1 MSRKFIVGGNWKCNP
16 ATLREAN
23 TLLKDWKKALP
34 NVDKSKVDVVI
45 CPPAL
50 WMFSLNESIQALDMS
65 TCAQNVGKNDAGAF
79 TGEWTATNLLDIE
92 PWMFLDCQSSNG
104 WSAEVAKCQD
114 AGVNVILCIGETLE
128 EREGGKTDEVNKR
141 QLGAVLPK
149 IKDWDKIVI
158 AYEPV
163 WAIGTGKV
171 ATPDQAEE
179 TQAAIRAY
187 LKEAAG
193 AAVADKAAAAEALR
207 CAPIPSTPLLLRRA
221 SIAPGPLPVLRSS
234 PLPPA
239 TPAPPPGPP
248 PGPPPPPPQPLQ
260 AQAPSSPELQVRPVS
275 LPAVN
280 LAVPAPLQIQPERHL
295 SPARAPATTCYNPAP
310 QPSSYLV
317 HGQTLPPSRA
327 TLPANCQSETSQQAM
342 LEALWRRTSA
352 IAEDCARWNQ
362 VLRQK
367 EKEASELAGMI
378 RNFTEEYMAPVVPQ
392 PSHQGQARPEDAFA
406 GRTVSPTPQLKVR
419 LGPPPDR
426 VFSDEMQPAG
436 PVQSPNAGPN
446 GRMEISVPESE
457 VADRDIHTSFSPA
470 CTQHADSFREGAEK
484 PETEIAKEA
493 VESALGLSKESALPD
508 VNHDEIFVAS
518 HVEKFDD
525 AFAEGEGE
533 EGELFAKVRAA
544 LSRVVG
550 GEAASALH
558 DPATVLIPAGWEEN
572 MFIPGSWE
580 EKARPPPEP
589 APQEHGLSPFTTS
602 VGGSTMAAE
611 QDPSSEFA
619 GIFPTEAEDQS
630 ASSAELTGH
639 VEDAGHAGHV
649 EPAVLPEKVGHPGPA
664 SAIFSE
670 CLSAVSCESM
680 ALSQEAIAVHSTE
693 LQAVQSEAAHTSQ
706 STRCEGRG
714 PRKPGPHGDALQKK
728 PSVHFDITAED
739 FTEQERQLI
748 CASNVTGRS
757 AQPEATEVR
766 IQYGGSVTPDNCAEL
781 ITKPNI
787 DGFLVGGASLKP
799 TFMDIV
805 SKVGPSK
812 MVDMWPKYEE
822 KMKKE
827 DLNESAIA
835 AFKYN
840 YGVLVSGADVMIP
853 ESKLDP
859 VDKLPE
865 YEKLKEKPDP
875 RLLRKTLILKLN
887 GGLGTGMGLEKAK
900 SLLTVTEGN
909 SFLDLIAKQV
919 SATKKTFKTD
929 LKFMLMNSFSTSKD
943 TLEALSKYTELGT
956 GSDLEFVQ
964 NKAPKVTESDFS
976 PADWSADPGMEWCPP
991 GHGDLYPALLGSGTL
1006 EKLLKKGYRYMFVSN
1021 SDNLGA
1027 TMDLKILTHFVQ
1039 SGAPFMMEVAERT
1052 DADKK
1057 GGHLAKDKATGGLLL
1072 RESAQCPEEDEKE
1085 FQNVGKY
1092 KFFNTNNLWVDLV
1105 ALKREFR
1112 KNDGALPLPVMKTL
1126 GGPNS
1131 KTVDPRDKKSTKVLQ
1146 LETAMGAAI
1155 QCFEGASALVIPR
1168 SRFAPVKTTNDLLA
1182 LRSDAYL
1189 LTEDFTVVLAPE
1201 RNGVPPDVKLD
1212 GMYKFTDAMEDKLIP
1227 NGPPSLIGCKKL
1239 VIEGPVKLA
1248 KAEQRR
1254 SWLRASMKTRRLS
1267 FDLPKVSVGNI

>member
-1 MSRKFIVGGNWKCNP
+1 M
-16 ATLREAN
+16 
-23 TLLKDWKKALP
+23 
-34 NVDKSKVDVVI
+34 
-45 CPPAL
+45 
-50 WMFSLNESIQALDMS
+50 
-65 TCAQNVGKNDAGAF
+65 
-79 TGEWTATNLLDIE
+79 
-92 PWMFLDCQSSNG
+92 
-104 WSAEVAKCQD
+104 
-114 AGVNVILCIGETLE
+114 
-128 EREGGKTDEVNKR
+128 
-141 QLGAVLPK
+141 
-149 IKDWDKIVI
+149 
-158 AYEPV
+158 
-163 WAIGTGKV
+163 
-171 ATPDQAEE
+171 
-179 TQAAIRAY
+179 
-187 LKEAAG
+187 
-193 AAVADKAAAAEALR
+193 ADK
-207 CAPIPSTPLLLRRA
+207 
-221 SIAPGPLPVLRSS
+221 
-234 PLPPA
+234 
-239 TPAPPPGPP
+239 
-248 PGPPPPPPQPLQ
+248 
-260 AQAPSSPELQVRPVS
+260 
-275 LPAVN
+275 
-280 LAVPAPLQIQPERHL
+280 
-295 SPARAPATTCYNPAP
+295 
-310 QPSSYLV
+310 
-317 HGQTLPPSRA
+317 
-327 TLPANCQSETSQQAM
+327 
-342 LEALWRRTSA
+342 
-352 IAEDCARWNQ
+352 
-362 VLRQK
+362 
-367 EKEASELAGMI
+367 
-378 RNFTEEYMAPVVPQ
+378 
-392 PSHQGQARPEDAFA
+392 
-406 GRTVSPTPQLKVR
+406 
-419 LGPPPDR
+419 
-426 VFSDEMQPAG
+426 
-436 PVQSPNAGPN
+436 
-446 GRMEISVPESE
+446 
-457 VADRDIHTSFSPA
+457 
-470 CTQHADSFREGAEK
+470 
-484 PETEIAKEA
+484 
-493 VESALGLSKESALPD
+493 
-508 VNHDEIFVAS
+508 
-518 HVEKFDD
+518 
-525 AFAEGEGE
+525 
-533 EGELFAKVRAA
+533 
-544 LSRVVG
+544 
-550 GEAASALH
+550 
-558 DPATVLIPAGWEEN
+558 
-572 MFIPGSWE
+572 
-580 EKARPPPEP
+580 
-589 APQEHGLSPFTTS
+589 
-602 VGGSTMAAE
+602 
-611 QDPSSEFA
+611 
-619 GIFPTEAEDQS
+619 
-630 ASSAELTGH
+630 
-639 VEDAGHAGHV
+639 
-649 EPAVLPEKVGHPGPA
+649 
-664 SAIFSE
+664 
-670 CLSAVSCESM
+670 
-680 ALSQEAIAVHSTE
+680 
-693 LQAVQSEAAHTSQ
+693 
-706 STRCEGRG
+706 
-714 PRKPGPHGDALQKK
+714 
-728 PSVHFDITAED
+728 
-739 FTEQERQLI
+739 
-748 CASNVTGRS
+748 
-757 AQPEATEVR
+757 VR

-865 YEKLKEKPDP
+865 YEKLKDKPDP

-919 SATKKTFKTD
+919 AATKKTFKTD

-976 PADWSADPGMEWCPP
+976 PADWSADASMEWCPP

-1092 KFFNTNNLWVDLV
+1092 KFFNTNNLWVDLA

-1112 KNDGALPLPVMKTL
+1112 KNDGALPLPVMK
-1126 GGPNS
+1126 NS

-1212 GMYKFTDAMEDKLIP
+1212 GMYKFTDALEEKLIP

-1239 VIEGPVKLA
+1239 VIEGAVKLA
-1248 KAEQRR
+1248 KGVVFKGTVTVKNTSGAEKE
-1254 SWLRASMKTRRLS
+1254 LAAGVYEDKTVEL
-1267 FDLPKVSVGNI
+1267 

>member
-34 NVDKSKVDVVI
+34 NVDKSKVDVAI

-50 WMFSLNESIQALDMS
+50 WMSSLNESIQALGMS

-79 TGEWTATNLLDIE
+79 TGEWTATNLLDINISWTLIGHSE
-92 PWMFLDCQSSNG
+92 RRTKYGETDADV
-104 WSAEVAKCQD
+104 AEKVAKCQD
-114 AGVNVILCIGETLE
+114 AGLNVILCIGETLE

-149 IKDWDKIVI
+149 VKDWDKIVI

-193 AAVADKAAAAEALR
+193 AAVADK
-207 CAPIPSTPLLLRRA
+207 
-221 SIAPGPLPVLRSS
+221 
-234 PLPPA
+234 
-239 TPAPPPGPP
+239 
-248 PGPPPPPPQPLQ
+248 
-260 AQAPSSPELQVRPVS
+260 
-275 LPAVN
+275 
-280 LAVPAPLQIQPERHL
+280 
-295 SPARAPATTCYNPAP
+295 
-310 QPSSYLV
+310 
-317 HGQTLPPSRA
+317 
-327 TLPANCQSETSQQAM
+327 
-342 LEALWRRTSA
+342 
-352 IAEDCARWNQ
+352 
-362 VLRQK
+362 
-367 EKEASELAGMI
+367 
-378 RNFTEEYMAPVVPQ
+378 
-392 PSHQGQARPEDAFA
+392 
-406 GRTVSPTPQLKVR
+406 
-419 LGPPPDR
+419 
-426 VFSDEMQPAG
+426 
-436 PVQSPNAGPN
+436 
-446 GRMEISVPESE
+446 
-457 VADRDIHTSFSPA
+457 
-470 CTQHADSFREGAEK
+470 
-484 PETEIAKEA
+484 
-493 VESALGLSKESALPD
+493 
-508 VNHDEIFVAS
+508 
-518 HVEKFDD
+518 
-525 AFAEGEGE
+525 
-533 EGELFAKVRAA
+533 
-544 LSRVVG
+544 
-550 GEAASALH
+550 
-558 DPATVLIPAGWEEN
+558 
-572 MFIPGSWE
+572 
-580 EKARPPPEP
+580 
-589 APQEHGLSPFTTS
+589 
-602 VGGSTMAAE
+602 
-611 QDPSSEFA
+611 
-619 GIFPTEAEDQS
+619 
-630 ASSAELTGH
+630 
-639 VEDAGHAGHV
+639 
-649 EPAVLPEKVGHPGPA
+649 
-664 SAIFSE
+664 
-670 CLSAVSCESM
+670 
-680 ALSQEAIAVHSTE
+680 
-693 LQAVQSEAAHTSQ
+693 
-706 STRCEGRG
+706 
-714 PRKPGPHGDALQKK
+714 
-728 PSVHFDITAED
+728 
-739 FTEQERQLI
+739 
-748 CASNVTGRS
+748 
-757 AQPEATEVR
+757 VR

-865 YEKLKEKPDP
+865 YEKLKDKPDP

-919 SATKKTFKTD
+919 AATKKTFKTD

-976 PADWSADPGMEWCPP
+976 PADWSADASMEWCPP

-1092 KFFNTNNLWVDLV
+1092 KFFNTNNLWVDLA

-1112 KNDGALPLPVMKTL
+1112 KNDGALPLPVMK
-1126 GGPNS
+1126 NS

-1212 GMYKFTDAMEDKLIP
+1212 GMYKFTDALEEKLIP

-1239 VIEGPVKLA
+1239 VIEGAVKLA
-1248 KAEQRR
+1248 KGVVFKGTVTVKNTSGAEKE
-1254 SWLRASMKTRRLS
+1254 LAAGVYEDKTVEL
-1267 FDLPKVSVGNI
+1267 